1 MAQVNYM
8 VIRFWLCASSCAGM
22 YVRTCAIDLECDKQN
37 ANGRNWTSKE
47 VKIVKTGRIH
57 CWPIQSLWLVT
68 PARTTH
74 THRTN
79 RISIISFFFFIV
91 VNWWLGMRANTSI
104 RAMTITTRIL
114 NIFLNLYSFF
124 NLFVC
129 CFFLFNFVYLTTW
142 LTITIRFW
150 FSLTGVGADNKYNGQ
165 WQFFARIKWVN
176 RS

>member
-1 MAQVNYM
+1 MCFVVCWN
-8 VIRFWLCASSCAGM
+8 
-22 YVRTCAIDLECDKQN
+22 VRTNVCHRSRVRQTECEWEKLN
-37 ANGRNWTSKE
+37 IERSKNSE
-47 VKIVKTGRIH
+47 NRKDSLLTDPKSVTRDTGTH
-57 CWPIQSLWLVT
+57 Y
-68 PARTTH
+68 TH
-74 THRTN
+74 TPHKPN
-79 RISIISFFFFIV
+79 ISIISFFFFIV